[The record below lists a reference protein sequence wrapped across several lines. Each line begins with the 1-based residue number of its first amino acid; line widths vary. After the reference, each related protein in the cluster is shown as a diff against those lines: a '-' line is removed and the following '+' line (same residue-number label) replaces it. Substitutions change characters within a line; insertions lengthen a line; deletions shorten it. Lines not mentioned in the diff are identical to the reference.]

1 MKKKIFCLLLMLVVL
16 SLMPLSAS
24 AESYDSKDWY
34 VTFTSGQKMNSN
46 FDSGSIDSLVG
57 GLQPGDTLNIRV
69 RLKNEYS
76 KTVDWYMKNEVL
88 RSLETSTASGG
99 GYSYVLNYTHPNGS
113 VDVLYSSD
121 RVGGERDPETSSVPE
136 GLKEAT
142 SNLKDYFY
150 LDSIAAGNAGY
161 VDLTVALDGETQ
173 GNDYQTKSA
182 DLTMRFAVE
191 VPDTTSRTTIVRTGD
206 EYNLLPFYIAMAVS
220 GLVFLYL
227 ALDSITDRIYFGK
240 KG

>member
-121 RVGGERDPETSSVPE
+121 RVGGENPVANYE

-161 VDLTVALDGETQ
+161 VDLTVTLDGETQ

>member
-16 SLMPLSAS
+16 SLIPFSAS
-24 AESYDSKDWY
+24 ADSYDYKDWY
-34 VTFTSGQKMNSN
+34 VTFTSGQKLNSN
-46 FDSGSIDSLVG
+46 FDTASIDDLVN

-76 KTVDWYMKNEVL
+76 KTVDWYMKNEVV
-88 RSLETSTASGG
+88 RSLETSTAQDG
-99 GYSYVLNYTHPNGS
+99 GYTYVLNYTHPNGS
-113 VDVLYSSD
+113 VDELYSSD
-121 RVGGERDPETSSVPE
+121 RVGGEREAGSSVPE

-142 SNLKDYFY
+142 ANLKDYFF
-150 LDSIAAGNAGY
+150 LDSIATGQSGY
-161 VDLTVALDGETQ
+161 VDLTVMLDGETQ
-173 GNDYQTKSA
+173 GNNYQTKSA

-191 VPDTTSRTTIVRTGD
+191 VPDTTKRTIVKTGD
-206 EYNLLPFYIAMAVS
+206 EYNLFPFYIAMAVS